1 MNRIRKLRIQ
11 RNMTQLEVGQALGVG
26 NTAVSMYEC
35 GHRKL
40 DDENIRNLCKI
51 FECSADYLLGITDYP
66 NPYTEEDARLLTAYH
81 KGNKRDRKF
90 LDDKLA
96 KYMPEE
102 NE

>member
-1 MNRIRKLRIQ
+1 MNRIRKLRTQ
-11 RNMTQLEVGQALGVG
+11 RKMTQLEVGQALGVG

-35 GHRKL
+35 GNRKF
-40 DDENIRNLCKI
+40 DDENIRILCKL
-51 FECSADYLLGITDYP
+51 FNCSADYLLGMTNYP
-66 NPYTEEDARLLTAYH
+66 KPLSEEDSRILAAYYAA
-81 KGNKRDRKF
+81 NKRDRKS